1 MTIITEKDFY
11 NKKEKM
17 EQNNILKD
25 NGGQYDIHTKTDENC
40 DHVLKNWD
48 KIIQA
53 NIHNYE
59 TAEVLTLKNS
69 KNWRREKW
77 IWKFGIWAHRM

>member
-1 MTIITEKDFY
+1 
-11 NKKEKM
+11 M

-25 NGGQYDIHTKTDENC
+25 NGGQDDIHTKTDENC

-53 NIHNYE
+53 NIHSYE
-59 TAEVLTLKNS
+59 IAEILTLKNS
-69 KNWRREKW
+69 KNWRRNEYENLEYEPIECK
-77 IWKFGIWAHRM
+77 ILLIK